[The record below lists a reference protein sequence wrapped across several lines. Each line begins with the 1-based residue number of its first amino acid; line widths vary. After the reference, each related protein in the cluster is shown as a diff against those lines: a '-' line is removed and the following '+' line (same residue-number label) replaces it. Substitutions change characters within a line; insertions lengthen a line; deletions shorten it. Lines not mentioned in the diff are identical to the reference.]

1 MPIYDPRSP
10 VPTTKTGFAL
20 AAKGVP
26 VYGGGPKPSIFV
38 GSQTK
43 PVITNSPP
51 FNPGTGYPT
60 NPRLPAGTSSDVPM
74 PTNSGPIWEG
84 MPGAP
89 SPGPQPLGAFDFSP
103 FENMANYHETPEF
116 QAGWDETFKAVGA
129 LSPEQR
135 AQFDELYA
143 QQIEGVQA
151 GGGRGINVMRD
162 AYNQVIGASPTDSGS
177 LSDVYPTESGAEAG
191 GISNGSSQEGVA
203 ENAGFAAQGFTPA
216 PAEYSRPGGL
226 AAQPNPAHIRSTQR
240 GREQGPSQ
248 GGKRSY
254 PRLEQRKKRRAAGM
268 RPTIANEGNQMP
280 AVRPQGPPAFL
291 RGGRGMAY

>member
-38 GSQTK
+38 GPQTK

-51 FNPGTGYPT
+51 FNPGATAS
-60 NPRLPAGTSSDVPM
+60 RPM
-74 PTNSGPIWEG
+74 PPADSGPIWAG
-84 MPGAP
+84 PVGAP
-89 SPGPQPLGAFDFSP
+89 GTGPQPLGAFDFSP
-103 FENMANYHETPEF
+103 FENMSNYHETPEF
-116 QAGWDETFKAVGA
+116 QAGWDETFAAVGA

-143 QQIEGVQA
+143 KQIEGVQA

-191 GISNGSSQEGVA
+191 GISTGYVSGGIV
-203 ENAGFAAQGFTPA
+203 ENSDLAAQNFTPA

-226 AAQPNPAHIRSTQR
+226 AAQPHPGQIRSTQR